1 LCIRE
6 MHFSVYSAYSA
17 VQIFVLFE
25 FFRGHF
31 RSWLRPSGTAWDGC
45 WDGSTLS
52 KPLSLLAW
60 DDGTAVLPYASPP
73 PPNRNLNRNAPL
85 RSRSLNHQ
93 LSTLNSIRGTNR
105 HLSGATGSYREPP
118 GVIGSYR
125 ELSGAI
131 GTKTNFKK
139 SDHPIRLPPIAC
151 QFPFPCFHP
160 SRLVKRRQ
168 A

>member
-105 HLSGATGSYREPP
+105 HLSGATGSYRE
-118 GVIGSYR
+118 
-125 ELSGAI
+125 LSGPKL
-131 GTKTNFKK
+131 TSKNPTTPF
-139 SDHPIRLPPIAC
+139 AC
-151 QFPFPCFHP
+151 PRSLANFPFLAFTRQGW
-160 SRLVKRRQ
+160 SSVVKRSQ